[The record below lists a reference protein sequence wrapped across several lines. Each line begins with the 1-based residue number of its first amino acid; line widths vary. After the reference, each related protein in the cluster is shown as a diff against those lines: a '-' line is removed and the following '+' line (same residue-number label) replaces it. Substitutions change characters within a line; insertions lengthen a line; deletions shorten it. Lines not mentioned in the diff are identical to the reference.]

1 MNESQQVASLAGIPM
16 DQVKEFARQYIE
28 LAMVGNTITLWIS
41 GIVFVLCV
49 LGFSSVFTARNN
61 FGRRDGFYT
70 FCFWVGVISLIVLA
84 SSSWD
89 RYKMTH
95 FPIPYIIQDL
105 RDSNK

>member
-41 GIVFVLCV
+41 GIVFVLCAI
-49 LGFSSVFTARNN
+49 GFSSVFKTRNYL
-61 FGRRDGFYT
+61 GKKDGLYT
-70 FCFWVGVISLIVLA
+70 LYFWIGVIALIVLA
-84 SSSWD
+84 SSGWD

-95 FPIPYIIQDL
+95 YPIPYIIQDL